1 MPKWNGLP
9 TIQPRH
15 LTNSY
20 KTERRYFMNKAVF
33 LLFTFFLSLT
43 TFADSNTAN
52 WMSQIPND
60 RTLNQLIIPGTH
72 DSGTDSITSSSY
84 FSISDPG
91 PLPAWLEEISNIL
104 PASII
109 RPIVAGWS
117 KTQPYSISDQLNN
130 GIRYFDFR
138 VCYAKSDFYLC
149 HTMLGDLVSD
159 ALKNIQT
166 FAQAH
171 PSEII
176 IVDFNHFYG
185 ITDSTIETAFLT
197 TLKNNLGDLAVSNTY
212 HSKSTMGQI
221 RQSKRQ
227 IIILMDTN
235 QPISTPD
242 LQQFAAT
249 YLWHERRINSPWPNA
264 SNITDLKNDLDTEE
278 AYRAKTVS
286 TATNLFVLQAIQTEN
301 TSQVIDGIIAPSTYP
316 NNIENYEAPLN
327 QVLGNW
333 LNNYIA
339 ADGKTA
345 INIVIQDW
353 FTNQSELVPIA
364 MQYDSEVAQ
373 HQKINTD
380 AAKLTQLKKWY
391 GMRNDH
397 TQRK

>member
-1 MPKWNGLP
+1 MRQKI
-9 TIQPRH
+9 T
-15 LTNSY
+15 
-20 KTERRYFMNKAVF
+20 F
-33 LLFTFFLSLT
+33 LFLFFISFSI
-43 TFADSNTAN
+43 FSDSNTAN

-104 PASII
+104 SASII

-149 HTMLGDLVSD
+149 HTMLGDLVTD

-176 IVDFNHFYG
+176 IIDFNHFYG
-185 ITDSTIETAFLT
+185 ITDNAIETALLT
-197 TLKNNLGDLAVSNTY
+197 TLKNNLDDLAVPNTY
-212 HSKSTMGQI
+212 NSKSTMGQI
-221 RQSKRQ
+221 RESKRQ

-278 AYRAKTVS
+278 TYRAKTVS
-286 TATNLFVLQAIQTEN
+286 TATNLFVLQAIETEN
-301 TSQVIDGIIAPSTYP
+301 TNQVIDGIISPSKYP

-339 ADGKTA
+339 VDGKSA
-345 INIVIQDW
+345 MNIVIQDW
-353 FTNQSELVPIA
+353 FTNQSQLVPIA
-364 MQYDSEVAQ
+364 IQYDSEALPY
-373 HQKINTD
+373 QKINT
-380 AAKLTQLKKWY
+380 AAAELIQLRKWVS
-391 GMRNDH
+391 MRNH
-397 TQRK
+397 